1 MLRNDKNRESGRA
14 GRTGMAAFGANRGG
28 FGASGWRARFA
39 VWRAS
44 RGPAAQGFTFSP
56 EPRSIGLFAKGRQL
70 VAGNY
75 LFAGHLVE
83 APGTGLWDI
92 TPPDGDFASEL
103 QGFAW
108 LDDLAALGD
117 VQARNRA
124 QDWTRSWI
132 TRFGKGRGPGW
143 TPDLTGRRVIRW
155 IHHALF
161 LLNGADRDATRIY
174 YRALTVQTRY
184 LARQWPKAAPGLPRF
199 EALTGLVYAGL
210 SLIGME
216 PLVAPAVAALAAE
229 AKREID
235 ETGGI
240 ATRNPEELLEVFTLL
255 NWAAQAL
262 TEVGHPVPAEHL
274 AAIERI
280 APTLRTL
287 RHADGGLGRFH
298 GGGKGAEGRLDQAL
312 ASAGVRP
319 QQQLAHNRPPA
330 MGFVRLSAGRTTIL
344 LDAAAPPGGR
354 AGASAH
360 ASTLAMEVT
369 SGRRPMVVNCGSGA
383 PFGSEWRR
391 AGRATPSHSTLGID
405 GVSSSRFGAD
415 DKEVLEER
423 ATVLTLRR
431 QSGEAGDAVHA
442 AHDGWAMT
450 HGLTH
455 SRDLALS
462 SNGRHIAGM
471 DTLISLNPQGKAR
484 FERVLTATGLQG
496 VAFSIRF
503 HLHPDTDSTLDMGGN
518 AISIAL
524 KSGEIWVFRHE
535 SHAKLTLEPSV
546 YLEKGRLKPRA
557 TKQIVL
563 SGFAAEIENRIGWTL
578 AKAQDTPLA
587 IRDLDRDD
595 TPVPL

>member
-1 MLRNDKNRESGRA
+1 
-14 GRTGMAAFGANRGG
+14 MAIFGASQGG
-28 FGASGWRARFA
+28 FGAGGWRARLA
-39 VWRAS
+39 VWRAA
-44 RGPAAQGFTFSP
+44 RGPVAQGFTSAP
-56 EPRSIGLFAKGRQL
+56 EPRSIGLFARGRQL

-92 TPPDGDFASEL
+92 DPPDADFAAEV

-108 LDDLAALGD
+108 LGDLAALGD
-117 VQARNRA
+117 AQARARA
-124 QDWTRSWI
+124 QSWTQDWIARY
-132 TRFGKGRGPGW
+132 GAGRGPGW

-155 IHHALF
+155 IHHAVF
-161 LLNGADRDATRIY
+161 LLNGAERAQSDAF

-184 LARQWPKAAPGLPRF
+184 LSRHWAKAAPGLPRF

-216 PLVAPAVAALAAE
+216 PLVGPAVAALATE
-229 AKREID
+229 AQREID
-235 ETGGI
+235 AGGGI
-240 ATRNPEELLEVFTLL
+240 TTRNPEELLEVFTLL
-255 NWAAQAL
+255 NWAALAL
-262 TEVGHPVPAEHL
+262 TEAGHPVPQDHL

-280 APTLRTL
+280 APTLRAL
-287 RHADGGLGRFH
+287 RHADGGLARFH

-312 ASAGVRP
+312 ASAGVKPRP
-319 QQQLAHNRPPA
+319 VAGQDRPPA
-330 MGFVRLSAGRTTIL
+330 MGFVRLSAGRTTVVM
-344 LDAAAPPGGR
+344 DAAAPPGGR
-354 AGASAH
+354 AGGSAH

-369 SGRRPMVVNCGSGA
+369 SGRRPMIVNCGSGA
-383 PFGSEWRR
+383 PFGTEWRR

-405 GVSSSRFGAD
+405 GVSSSRFGSGSGD
-415 DKEVLEER
+415 VLEER
-423 ATVLTLRR
+423 ASVLTLR
-431 QSGEAGDAVHA
+431 QQGNEQGVAVHA
-442 AHDGWAMT
+442 AHDGWAVT

-455 SRDLALS
+455 ARDLALS
-462 SNGRHIAGM
+462 ADGRQLAGM

-503 HLHPDTDSTLDMGGN
+503 HLHPDSDSTLDMGGN
-518 AISIAL
+518 AVSIAL
-524 KSGEIWVFRHE
+524 KSGEIWVFRHS
-535 SHAKLTLEPSV
+535 SHCKLALEPSV
-546 YLEKGRLKPRA
+546 YLEKGRIKPRA

-563 SGFAAEIENRIGWTL
+563 SGFAAEIETRIGWTL

-587 IRDLDRDD
+587 IRDLDRED

>member
-1 MLRNDKNRESGRA
+1 MAKQRA
-14 GRTGMAAFGANRGG
+14 TQGS
-28 FGASGWRARFA
+28 FGASGLRVRFA
-39 VWRAS
+39 VWQAA
-44 RGPAAQGFTFSP
+44 RGPVAQGFASSP

-70 VAGNY
+70 VAGNF

-83 APGTGLWDI
+83 SPGAGLWDI
-92 TPPDGDFASEL
+92 TPPDADYATEV

-117 VQARNRA
+117 AQARARA
-124 QDWTRSWI
+124 QGWTQDWI
-132 TRFGKGRGPGW
+132 ARFGAGKGPGW

-161 LLNGADRDATRIY
+161 LLNGADTTATHAY
-174 YRALTVQTRY
+174 YRVLTTQTRY
-184 LARQWPKAAPGLPRF
+184 LSRHWARAAPGLPRF

-210 SLIGME
+210 SLIGMDA
-216 PLVAPAVAALAAE
+216 LVAPAVAALAAE
-229 AKREID
+229 AKAEID
-235 ETGGI
+235 EWGGI
-240 ATRNPEELLEVFTLL
+240 TTRNPEELLEVFTLL

-262 TEVGHPVPAEHL
+262 TEAGHKVPNDHL
-274 AAIERI
+274 DAIERI
-280 APTLRTL
+280 APTLRAL
-287 RHADGGLGRFH
+287 RHADGGLARFH

-312 ASAGVRP
+312 ASAGIRP
-319 QQQLAHNRPPA
+319 HKALGHGNAPA
-330 MGFVRLSAGRTTIL
+330 MGFVRLSAGRTSIL

-354 AGASAH
+354 AGGSAH

-369 SGRRPMVVNCGSGA
+369 SGRRPLVVNCGSGA
-383 PFGSEWRR
+383 PFGTEWRM

-405 GVSSSRFGAD
+405 GVSSSRFGAGSGH
-415 DKEVLEER
+415 VLEER
-423 ATVLTLRR
+423 ATVLTLR
-431 QSGEAGDAVHA
+431 QQATPEGAALHA
-442 AHDGWAMT
+442 AHDGWAQT

-455 SRDLALS
+455 ARDLALS
-462 SNGRHIAGM
+462 SDGRHIAGA

-484 FERVLTATGLQG
+484 FERVLAATGLQG
-496 VAFSIRF
+496 VPFSIRF

-518 AISIAL
+518 AVSIAL
-524 KSGEIWVFRHE
+524 KSGEIWVFRH
-535 SHAKLTLEPSV
+535 SSRAKLALEPSV
-546 YLEKGRLKPRA
+546 YLERGRLKPRA

-563 SGFAAEIENRIGWTL
+563 SGHAAEIETRIGWTL

>member
-1 MLRNDKNRESGRA
+1 MATYRA
-14 GRTGMAAFGANRGG
+14 SHGG
-28 FGASGWRARFA
+28 FGAGGWRARLA
-39 VWRAS
+39 VWRAA
-44 RGPAAQGFTFSP
+44 RGPMAQGFTSSP

-75 LFAGHLVE
+75 LFSGHLIE

-92 TPPDGDFASEL
+92 APPDVDFAAEL
-103 QGFAW
+103 QGFGW

-117 VQARNRA
+117 AQARSRA
-124 QDWTRSWI
+124 QNWTHEWI
-132 TRFGKGRGPGW
+132 DRFGAGRGPGW
-143 TPDLTGRRVIRW
+143 TPNLTGRRVIRW

-161 LLNGADRDATRIY
+161 LLNGADRGATDAY

-184 LARQWPKAAPGLPRF
+184 LSRHWSKAAPGLPRF

-216 PLVAPAVAALAAE
+216 SLVSPAVAALAVE
-229 AKREID
+229 AKTEVD
-235 ETGGI
+235 AGGGI
-240 ATRNPEELLEVFTLL
+240 TTRNPEELLEVFTLL
-255 NWAAQAL
+255 NWAALAL
-262 TEVGHPVPAEHL
+262 TEAGHPVPDEHL
-274 AAIERI
+274 DAIERI
-280 APTLRTL
+280 APTLRAL
-287 RHADGGLGRFH
+287 RHADGGLARFH

-312 ASAGVRP
+312 ASAGIRP
-319 QQQLAHNRPPA
+319 HKALGHGNAPA
-330 MGFVRLSAGRTTIL
+330 MGYVRLSFARTSIL

-354 AGASAH
+354 AGGSAH

-369 SGRRPMVVNCGSGA
+369 SGRRPLVVNCGSGA
-383 PFGSEWRR
+383 PFGTEWRR

-405 GVSSSRFGAD
+405 GASSSRFGAG
-415 DKEVLEER
+415 EGEILAER
-423 ATVLTLRR
+423 ATVLTLRQ
-431 QSGEAGDAVHA
+431 QSTAEGAALHA
-442 AHDGWAMT
+442 AHDGWALT

-455 SRDLALS
+455 ARDLALS
-462 SNGRHIAGM
+462 IDGRHIAGV
-471 DTLISLNPQGKAR
+471 DTLISLNSQGKAR

-496 VAFSIRF
+496 VPFSIRF

-524 KSGEIWVFRHE
+524 KSGEIWVFRHD
-535 SHAKLTLEPSV
+535 SRAKLALEPSV
-546 YLEKGRLKPRA
+546 YLERGRLKPRA

-563 SGFAAEIENRIGWTL
+563 SGHAAEIETRIGWTL

>member
-1 MLRNDKNRESGRA
+1 
-14 GRTGMAAFGANRGG
+14 MAIFGASQGG
-28 FGASGWRARFA
+28 FGAGGWRARLA
-39 VWRAS
+39 VWRAA
-44 RGPAAQGFTFSP
+44 RGPVAQGFTSAP
-56 EPRSIGLFAKGRQL
+56 EPRSIGLFARGRQL

-92 TPPDGDFASEL
+92 DPPDADFAAEV

-108 LDDLAALGD
+108 LGDLAALGD
-117 VQARNRA
+117 AQARARA
-124 QDWTRSWI
+124 QGWTQDWIARY
-132 TRFGKGRGPGW
+132 GAGRGPGW

-155 IHHALF
+155 IHHAVF
-161 LLNGADRDATRIY
+161 LLNGAERAQSDAF

-184 LARQWPKAAPGLPRF
+184 LSRHWAKAAPGLPRF

-216 PLVAPAVAALAAE
+216 PLVGPAVAALATE
-229 AKREID
+229 AQREID
-235 ETGGI
+235 AGGGI
-240 ATRNPEELLEVFTLL
+240 TTRNPEELLEVFTLL
-255 NWAAQAL
+255 NWAALAL
-262 TEVGHPVPAEHL
+262 TEAGHPVPQDHL

-280 APTLRTL
+280 APTLRAL
-287 RHADGGLGRFH
+287 RHADGGLARFH

-312 ASAGVRP
+312 ASAGVKPRP
-319 QQQLAHNRPPA
+319 VAGQDRPPA
-330 MGFVRLSAGRTTIL
+330 MGFVRLSAGRTTVVM
-344 LDAAAPPGGR
+344 DAAAPPGGR
-354 AGASAH
+354 AGGSAH

-369 SGRRPMVVNCGSGA
+369 SGRRPMIVNCGSGA
-383 PFGSEWRR
+383 PFGTEWRR

-405 GVSSSRFGAD
+405 GVSSSRFGSGSGD
-415 DKEVLEER
+415 VLEER
-423 ATVLTLRR
+423 AAVLTLR
-431 QSGEAGDAVHA
+431 QQGNEQGVAVHA
-442 AHDGWAMT
+442 AHDGWAVT

-455 SRDLALS
+455 ARDLALS
-462 SNGRHIAGM
+462 ADGRQLAGM

-503 HLHPDTDSTLDMGGN
+503 HLHPDSDSTLDMGGN
-518 AISIAL
+518 AVSIAL
-524 KSGEIWVFRHE
+524 KSGEIWVFRHS
-535 SHAKLTLEPSV
+535 SHCKLALEPSV
-546 YLEKGRLKPRA
+546 YLEKGRIKPRA

-563 SGFAAEIENRIGWTL
+563 SGFAAEIETRIGWTL

-587 IRDLDRDD
+587 IRDLDRED